1 MISNI
6 IPFMIF
12 ILFFFVL
19 SFMDTF
25 SIKVNDNIKKQLLF
39 FSLCVLVV
47 FAGCRW
53 SSYEVGYDIA
63 IFDYGTYK
71 NIYNSPLSIFNFLS
85 EYASSDL
92 EIQSQEIGYVFYSSL
107 CHLLLGEN
115 FNLYLLFTNF
125 ILIVLF
131 YKSLKRNEINTA
143 LFYLFFFLASRLY
156 LQYNFILL
164 RQAIAMSIIWMWAFP
179 LLLKGEKIKFIL
191 VVFVAATFHFT
202 AIIAL
207 LSFFMV
213 RDLNT
218 KRIVT
223 FIIIVGILN
232 VTRIT
237 DYFILTIVDHVL
249 SLMGA
254 SIKVTIFNPLNPFS
268 ASPSNKYLDN
278 FSPTPPEA
286 LPFLYIVKK
295 YKRILCQSL
304 VGKFYHNMFY
314 IFVLLLVITMNFG
327 FLTRMCQYFIFSY
340 FFLISF
346 YYRENKDV
354 KEQRMLLFLFSN
366 YLLIYSVRYIFI
378 WFYSTEYSFFLFNL

>member
-1 MISNI
+1 M
-6 IPFMIF
+6 
-12 ILFFFVL
+12 
-19 SFMDTF
+19 
-25 SIKVNDNIKKQLLF
+25 
-39 FSLCVLVV
+39 
-47 FAGCRW
+47 
-53 SSYEVGYDIA
+53 GYDIA
-63 IFDYGTYK
+63 IFDYGTYQ

-107 CHLLLGEN
+107 CHLLLGDN
-115 FNLYLLFTNF
+115 FNLYLLLTNF

-223 FIIIVGILN
+223 FIIIFGILN

-249 SLMGA
+249 SLMGV
-254 SIKVTIFNPLNPFS
+254 SGGIGEKLS
-268 ASPSNKYLDN
+268 KYLLEGDAEN
-278 FSPTPPEA
+278 GFRGLNMITFIEA
-286 LPFLYIVKK
+286 LPFC
-295 YKRILCQSL
+295 IL
-304 VGKFYHNMFY
+304 
-314 IFVLLLVITMNFG
+314 
-327 FLTRMCQYFIFSY
+327 
-340 FFLISF
+340 
-346 YYRENKDV
+346 
-354 KEQRMLLFLFSN
+354 
-366 YLLIYSVRYIFI
+366 
-378 WFYSTEYSFFLFNL
+378 